1 MNKPVSLIREEVKSE
16 LADTINNS
24 NLPPFVIE
32 PILQDLLREVH
43 VAVVRQYENDKAMY
57 ERSLNE
63 KTTKEVF
70 DDLIEK
76 ENE

>member
-1 MNKPVSLIREEVKSE
+1 MNKPVSLIREEVKNE

-24 NLPPFVIE
+24 NLPPFIIE

-70 DDLIEK
+70 DDLIES